1 VGKIP
6 MLYDNQFVDSAIV
19 FSGNTANI
27 LEFLL
32 KTLAKAYER
41 LLSQEA

>member
-1 VGKIP
+1 
-6 MLYDNQFVDSAIV
+6 MLYDNLLDSAIV
-19 FSGNTANI
+19 LIFRYTANI

-32 KTLAKAYER
+32 KTFAKAYER